1 MKTKATTTRHWLRRK
16 RHAPF
21 GIANFFR
28 KCLSLGRSRRR
39 RLQSRRVIF
48 PHLFLKAAMYKFVA
62 ALLLP
67 VTALAFDAV
76 APDIDASAY
85 VLMDY
90 HTGKILLEKN
100 AHQKGEPASLT
111 KMMTS
116 YIISDVVKSQRI
128 ANTDLVTISEN
139 AWRLNKDA
147 SQNSLMFLEVGKQVS
162 VDDLHRGIIIQ
173 SGNDASVAMAE
184 HLAGSESAFAALMNQ
199 YAQKLNMKNSRFKN
213 ATGLTEEGHYSSAYD
228 LALLGA
234 ALIRDFPEDYGLY
247 SQKEFTW
254 NGIKQPNRNDLL
266 WDSSLNVDGIK
277 TGHTKAAGYCLVSSA
292 MQNGMR
298 LIAVVMGANSTKA
311 RAIESKT
318 LLSYGFNHFD
328 TVEALKAEQALTQAR
343 VWYGNSETVD
353 VGLTHDATLVIPR
366 GRRADLKA
374 SFALLPGLE
383 APLAKGQ
390 VVGKLF
396 LQLDGKDVAEYPMV
410 SLNDVHEGSVFS
422 RLSDWVSKQLAN

>member
-1 MKTKATTTRHWLRRK
+1 
-16 RHAPF
+16 
-21 GIANFFR
+21 
-28 KCLSLGRSRRR
+28 
-39 RLQSRRVIF
+39 
-48 PHLFLKAAMYKFVA
+48 MYKFVA

-67 VTALAFDAV
+67 LSVLAADVV
-76 APDIDASAY
+76 APEVDASAY

-100 AHQKGEPASLT
+100 AQQKNEPASLT

-116 YIISDVVKSQRI
+116 YLISDAVKHERLH
-128 ANTDLVTISEN
+128 NNDLVTISEN

-173 SGNDASVAMAE
+173 SGNDASVAIAE
-184 HLAGSESAFAALMNQ
+184 HMAGSEAAFATMMNA
-199 YAQKLNMKNSRFKN
+199 YAKKLGMNHSQFKN
-213 ATGLTEEGHYSSAYD
+213 ATGLTEDGHYSSALD

-234 ALIRDFPEDYGLY
+234 ALIRDFPDDYGLY
-247 SQKEFTW
+247 SQKEFAW

-266 WDSSLNVDGIK
+266 WDSSLTVDGIK

-292 MQNGMR
+292 QQHGMR
-298 LIAVVMGANSTKA
+298 LIAVVLGANSSKA

-318 LLSYGFNHFD
+318 LLSWGFNHFD
-328 TVEALKAEQALTQAR
+328 TVEALKADQALTQAR
-343 VWYGNSETVD
+343 IWYGNAEQVD
-353 VGLTHDATLVIPR
+353 VGLTQAATLVIPR

-374 SFALLPGLE
+374 NFALLPGLE

-410 SLNDVHEGSVFS
+410 SLHDVHEGSVLS
-422 RLSDWVSKQLAN
+422 RFGDWLSKKFAN